1 MRLEGSLVVSGLPV
15 EQNANLVKGGIMR
28 TRVVYQST
36 TGNTKKVA
44 EAIAHAVGCTAEP
57 VSAATII
64 EPVDMLFLGASI
76 HAKDVDPSVR
86 KFIEGLDATLVKRVT
101 VFGTGFEENKDKAV
115 GIMKDLLAR
124 RGIAVTDKCYFCLGK
139 FVLFNRHHP
148 DTQDLT
154 GAEEFAR
161 GVLAS

>member
-1 MRLEGSLVVSGLPV
+1 MGLDGNLVVFGLPM
-15 EQNANLVKGGIMR
+15 EQDENAVNGGNMC

-44 EAIAHAVGCTAEP
+44 EAIANAVGCIAEP
-57 VSAATII
+57 VSAATVN

-86 KFIEGLDATLVKRVT
+86 KFIGGLDATLVKRVT
-101 VFGTGFEENKDKAV
+101 VFGTGFDESRDKAV

-161 GVLAS
+161 GVLTG

>member
-1 MRLEGSLVVSGLPV
+1 MSV
-15 EQNANLVKGGIMR
+15 
-28 TRVVYQST
+28 RVVYQSV

-44 EAIAHAVGCTAEP
+44 EAIARAAGCRAEP
-57 VSAATII
+57 VRSATVNQ
-64 EPVDMLFLGASI
+64 PVDMLFLGASI
-76 HAKDVDPSVR
+76 HGGDVDPLVK
-86 KFIEGLDATLVKRVT
+86 KFIEGLDATLVKHVT
-101 VFGTGFEENKDKAV
+101 VFGTGFEESRDKAV

-161 GVLAS
+161 SILAG

>member
-1 MRLEGSLVVSGLPV
+1 MRLEGSLVVSGLLV
-15 EQNANLVKGGIMR
+15 EQDANPVKGGIMR

-76 HAKDVDPSVR
+76 HAKDVD
-86 KFIEGLDATLVKRVT
+86 ATLVKHVT
-101 VFGTGFEENKDKAV
+101 VFGTGFDESRDKAV

-161 GVLAS
+161 GVLAG

>member
-1 MRLEGSLVVSGLPV
+1 LRGALWYLGLPTEPDV
-15 EQNANLVKGGIMR
+15 NPVNGGIMR
-28 TRVVYQST
+28 AKVVYQST

-44 EAIAHAVGCTAEP
+44 QAIAHATGCEAEP
-57 VSAATII
+57 VNVATVS

-76 HAKDVDPSVR
+76 HAGDVDLSVK

-101 VFGTGFEENKDKAV
+101 VFGTGFEESKDKAV

-161 GVLAS
+161 SVLPD